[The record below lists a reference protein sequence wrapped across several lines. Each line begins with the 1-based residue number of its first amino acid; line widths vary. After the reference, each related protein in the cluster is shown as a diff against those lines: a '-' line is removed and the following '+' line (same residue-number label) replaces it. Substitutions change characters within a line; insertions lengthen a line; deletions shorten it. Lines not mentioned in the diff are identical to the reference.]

1 MPAVPLLP
9 RFHSSTQGAIACD
22 LALLVNT
29 SSWSDVVA
37 FTEQSLPEAAE
48 DVSLSRDRHYTTQH
62 FTTRSTYTLSL
73 EIAGPQKSFDSKAS
87 QRTSTGVP
95 SSLRPVCDILL
106 PVSVHRSAWA
116 LLGTVL
122 HCLQLAF
129 RNTIIREDL
138 DLQRPVNTA
147 VPDTNFLVVD
157 IQGAVL

>member
-1 MPAVPLLP
+1 VPAVPLP
-9 RFHSSTQGAIACD
+9 RFHCSTQGAIACD

-29 SSWSDVVA
+29 SSWSEVVA

-87 QRTSTGVP
+87 QRTSTGIP

-116 LLGTVL
+116 LFGTVL
-122 HCLQLAF
+122 HCLPLAF
-129 RNTIIREDL
+129 GNTIIREDL
-138 DLQRPVNTA
+138 GPQRFVNTA
-147 VPDTNFLVVD
+147 VPDTNLLVVEV
-157 IQGAVL
+157 QGAVL